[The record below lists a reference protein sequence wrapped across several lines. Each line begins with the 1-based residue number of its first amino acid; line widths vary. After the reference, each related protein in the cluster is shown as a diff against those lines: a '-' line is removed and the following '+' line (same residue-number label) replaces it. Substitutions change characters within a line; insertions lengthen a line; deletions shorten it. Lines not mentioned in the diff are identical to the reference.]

1 VFCVGRTDDHL
12 ETADLHLAET
22 AGWGVERPGPGRVRL
37 YADPASRRL
46 VGAALVGRDADEW
59 GGELT
64 LAVRAAV
71 PLEILADVVHAFPT
85 FAEALEPP
93 YADLAERL
101 R

>member
-1 VFCVGRTDDHL
+1 
-12 ETADLHLAET
+12 
-22 AGWGVERPGPGRVRL
+22 
-37 YADPASRRL
+37 
-46 VGAALVGRDADEW
+46 VGRDADEW